1 MANEAEQAIYSGLRA
16 APIYHPVDV
25 TLLPDDW
32 TLEAGDVVT
41 VQNAGES
48 YNVPVFA
55 LDYTWKGGLT
65 AEAQSTGNQKR
76 EPLSALRKRYY
87 GGVGGGGAWS
97 AALMDKKF
105 DLIAS
110 KVEFENL
117 KNGGK
122 TFFQDT
128 SSKIS
133 TEETRAKAAEKTNSD
148 NIGTLNTDFGRLT
161 TGQLE
166 AQSIVSGI
174 LAGTTLTAKNTFVY
188 RTDTMYKRTL
198 KLGTIQSAD
207 ALAAGDAT
215 SVDFDHA
222 HALSMDSSGH
232 VTMGAAVSVGDSRAT
247 FNVAAT
253 TWFQQQMAAARQDGA
268 SGVTLSQDGWDSSG
282 NNIVRATNGQA
293 ETVSLPSFTTSGGT
307 TWANGSTTVYFSTP
321 SVSLP
326 LASKAVTLN
335 NSDLHVTRYNNNNMR
350 LYLISTSN
358 IARNASIA
366 INSITRVSASQFT
379 VVVRVDGDTD
389 FNLTWNGSL

>member
-16 APIYHPVDV
+16 APVYHPVDV
-25 TLLPDDW
+25 TLLPEDW

-97 AALMDKKF
+97 AALTDKKF

-148 NIGTLNTDFGRLT
+148 NIGTLNYDFGQLT

-166 AQSIVSGI
+166 AQSIVSKI

-253 TWFQQQMAAARQDGA
+253 TWFQQQMAAYREAGYNNGWGAAAAKVSFPTASTNSSTSIKYPPTTVDGNAVERALRIRA
-268 SGVTLSQDGWDSSG
+268 SGNWSGGYQYIFVEPYRLDGTGWDSAIMRLRLDAPTSPDTFTVTVDGPSG
-282 NNIVRATNGQA
+282 AHGTYSARCVVCGKTY
-293 ETVSLPSFTTSGGT
+293 TTSGS
-307 TWANGSTTVYFSTP
+307 WSS
-321 SVSLP
+321 
-326 LASKAVTLN
+326 
-335 NSDLHVTRYNNNNMR
+335 
-350 LYLISTSN
+350 
-358 IARNASIA
+358 
-366 INSITRVSASQFT
+366 
-379 VVVRVDGDTD
+379 
-389 FNLTWNGSL
+389 